1 MGKWASFSILC
12 DVASDFL
19 NWSEIMNQFQIVPDG
34 TVTSP
39 AGFTAVA
46 VAAGLKK
53 ENQLDLA
60 IVVSESDCS
69 CAAMFTQNQVVAAPV
84 IVDRETLAV
93 NNSRLRAVVINAKN
107 ANACTGE
114 PGLANARATQQIA
127 AQALGCQAN
136 QILVLSTGVIGVQ
149 LPLAKLEAGIVT
161 GAKGLAKE
169 NGRLAAEAIMTTD
182 TYPKHLAVQVDLPGG
197 LVTIGGMAKGAGM
210 IHPNMATMLAVLT
223 TDAAVA
229 PDVLDGLLRT
239 AVNRSFNRIS
249 IDGDTSTNDTI
260 LLLANGVSGTAVT
273 DPDSIA
279 QFGAALNQL
288 CLALAHMI
296 VRDGEGASKFVE
308 IQVTGAKSEADAY
321 QIANTIATSPL
332 VKTAFAGSDANWGR
346 LLMAA
351 GRAGVPFDQ
360 TKINLWIG
368 VRQPDELQLVANG
381 TPTEY
386 QEAEAAAV
394 FAEPEFIVRLDLAMG
409 GETAVVWTTDLS
421 HDYVSINADYRT

>member
-1 MGKWASFSILC
+1 
-12 DVASDFL
+12 
-19 NWSEIMNQFQIVPDG
+19 
-34 TVTSP
+34 
-39 AGFTAVA
+39 
-46 VAAGLKK
+46 
-53 ENQLDLA
+53 
-60 IVVSESDCS
+60 
-69 CAAMFTQNQVVAAPV
+69 
-84 IVDRETLAV
+84 VDRETLAAD
-93 NNSRLRAVVINAKN
+93 NSCLRAVVINSKN
-107 ANACTGE
+107 ANACTGDL
-114 PGLANARATQQIA
+114 GLANARATQQIA
-127 AQALGCQAN
+127 AVALGCEAN

-149 LPLAKLEAGIVT
+149 LPMAKLEAGIVA

-182 TYPKHLAVQVDLPGG
+182 THPKHLAVRVALPGG
-197 LVTIGGMAKGAGM
+197 SVTIGGMAKGAGM

-260 LLLANGVSGTAVT
+260 LLLANGMSGTAVT

-288 CLALAHMI
+288 CTALAHMI
-296 VRDGEGASKFVE
+296 VRDGEGATKFVE
-308 IQVTGAKSEADAY
+308 IQVTGANSEADAH

-368 VRQPDELQLVANG
+368 VRQADELQLVANG

-386 QEAEAAAV
+386 QEAQAAAV
-394 FAEPEFIVRLDLAMG
+394 FAEPEFIVRLDLG
-409 GETAVVWTTDLS
+409 VGEETAVVWTTDLS

>member
-1 MGKWASFSILC
+1 
-12 DVASDFL
+12 
-19 NWSEIMNQFQIVPDG
+19 MNEMQIVLDG
-34 TVTSP
+34 TVTTP

-60 IVVSESDCS
+60 LVVADTDCS
-69 CAAMFTQNQVVAAPV
+69 CAAMFTKNQVVAAPV
-84 IVDRETLAV
+84 IVDRETLAA
-93 NNSRLRAVVINAKN
+93 NNSRLRAVVINSKN
-107 ANACTGE
+107 ANACTGK
-114 PGLANARATQQIA
+114 PGLANARATQKMA
-127 AQALGCQAN
+127 AQALGCAAN

-149 LPLAKLEAGIVT
+149 LPMAKLEAGIVA
-161 GAKGLAKE
+161 GAKGLSRE

-182 TYPKHLAVQVDLPGG
+182 THPKHLAVQVDLPGG
-197 LVTIGGMAKGAGM
+197 SVTIGGMAKGAGM

-223 TDAAVA
+223 TDAAIE
-229 PDVLDGLLRT
+229 PDVLDGLLKT
-239 AVNRSFNRIS
+239 AVNQSFNRIS

-260 LLLANGVSGTAVT
+260 LLLANGVSGTAVA
-273 DPDSIA
+273 DPYSIA
-279 QFGAALNQL
+279 QFGAALNHL
-288 CLALAHMI
+288 CTALAQLI
-296 VRDGEGASKFVE
+296 VRDGEGATKFVE
-308 IQVTGAKSEADAY
+308 IQVTGANSEAEAH

-368 VRQPDELQLVANG
+368 VQQPDELQLVANG

-386 QEAEAAAV
+386 QEAAAASV
-394 FAEPEFIVRLDLAMG
+394 FAEPEFKILLDLESG
-409 GETAVVWTTDLS
+409 GEETAVVWTTDLS

>member
-1 MGKWASFSILC
+1 
-12 DVASDFL
+12 
-19 NWSEIMNQFQIVPDG
+19 MNQFQIQLDG
-34 TVTSP
+34 STSSSM
-39 AGFTAVA
+39 GFTAVA
-46 VAAGLKK
+46 VAAGIKK

-60 IVVSESDCS
+60 LVVSESDCS
-69 CAAMFTQNQVVAAPV
+69 CAAMFTKNQVVAAPV
-84 IVDRETLAV
+84 IVDRETLAA
-93 NNSRLRAVVINAKN
+93 NNSRLRAVVINSKN

-114 PGLANARATQQIA
+114 PGLANARATQQAA
-127 AQALGCQAN
+127 AQALGCEAN

-149 LPLAKLEAGIVT
+149 LPMDRLLAGIAAGVS
-161 GAKGLAKE
+161 GLSAA
-169 NGRLAAEAIMTTD
+169 NGRSAAEAIMTTD
-182 TYPKHLAVQVDLPGG
+182 THPKHLAITVDLPTGP
-197 LVTIGGMAKGAGM
+197 VTIGGMAKGAGM

-260 LLLANGVSGTAVT
+260 LLLANGMSGSAVA
-273 DPDSIA
+273 DPLSLA

-288 CLALAHMI
+288 CTSLAHMI
-296 VRDGEGASKFVE
+296 VRDGEGATKFVE
-308 IQVTGAKSEADAY
+308 IQVEGAKNEVDAH

-360 TKINLWIG
+360 TRINLWIG
-368 VRQPDELQLVANG
+368 VQQGNELQLVARG

-386 QEAEAAAV
+386 QEAAAAAV
-394 FAEPEFIVRLDLAMG
+394 FAEPAFKVRLDLG
-409 GETAVVWTTDLS
+409 VGVETAVVWTTDLS
-421 HDYVSINADYRT
+421 HEYVSINADYRT